1 MYVQPVPGLDAP
13 AQRVSNETGR
23 RAEPARIGG
32 AVHRKLLIEVTERI
46 AGLDADLAFG
56 VSLGLV
62 NLGERLEGRAR
73 PCLFGG
79 DGLRDVEHHAVAVVR
94 VVRDGD
100 DIPARTR
107 IEADGLQRRP

>member
-13 AQRVSNETGR
+13 AQRVSNEIGR
-23 RAEPARIGG
+23 RAEPARIGD

-56 VSLGLV
+56 VSLRLV

-73 PCLFGG
+73 PGLFGRE
-79 DGLRDVEHHAVAVVR
+79 GLREVGHHAVAAVR
-94 VVRDGD
+94 VGRGGED
-100 DIPARTR
+100 
-107 IEADGLQRRP
+107 